1 VDLCYIAPA
10 MSEDR
15 TVPGGRSEFH
25 ADLLLVP
32 NLISLGRILGVC
44 VAAALYFL
52 HYWMAALILGFV
64 TGLTDYLDG
73 YIARRLNQ
81 TSKLGALLDSLAD
94 MLAALIV
101 ITVAVWAGAWPPYLL
116 ILWGIRDMGVLA
128 LRASAAQQGFTIPTI
143 FFGKVAMNFTG
154 WSYIILPFDLVRPF
168 HNAQLE
174 QGLHWLGLVG
184 IHVGIAL
191 QWIVGYLYLRQYAA
205 HYRRD

>member
-1 VDLCYIAPA
+1 MDEVRTPA
-10 MSEDR
+10 G
-15 TVPGGRSEFH
+15 TRSEFH

-52 HYWMAALILGFV
+52 HYWMAALILG
-64 TGLTDYLDG
+64 
-73 YIARRLNQ
+73 
-81 TSKLGALLDSLAD
+81 ALLDSLAD
-94 MLAALIV
+94 ILAALVV
-101 ITVAVWAGAWPPYLL
+101 ITVGVWAGAWPPYLL

-143 FFGKVAMNFTG
+143 FFGKIAMNVTG

-168 HNAQLE
+168 HHAQLE
-174 QGLHWLGLVG
+174 HWLHWLGLVG
-184 IHVGIAL
+184 IHLGIAL

-205 HYRRD
+205 RYRRD

>member
-1 VDLCYIAPA
+1 MDD
-10 MSEDR
+10 DR
-15 TVPGGRSEFH
+15 TQPGARSEFH

-32 NLISLGRILGVC
+32 NLISLGRIVGVC
-44 VAAALYFL
+44 IAAALYFL
-52 HYWMAALILGFV
+52 HYSMAALVLGFI

-94 MLAALIV
+94 ILAALV
-101 ITVAVWAGAWPPYLL
+101 VLTVAVWADLWPPYLL

-168 HNAQLE
+168 DHPALID
-174 QGLHWLGLVG
+174 GLHWLGLFG
-184 IHVGIAL
+184 IHAGIAL
-191 QWIVGYLYLRQYAA
+191 QWIVGYLYVRQYAA
-205 HYRRD
+205 RYRRD

>member
-1 VDLCYIAPA
+1 MD
-10 MSEDR
+10 EDR
-15 TVPGGRSEFH
+15 TVEATRSEFH

-44 VAAALYFL
+44 VAAGLYFL
-52 HYWMAALILGFV
+52 HYWMAALVLGFV
-64 TGLTDYLDG
+64 TGLTDYVDG
-73 YIARRLNQ
+73 YVARKLGQ

-94 MLAALIV
+94 ILAALV
-101 ITVAVWAGAWPPYLL
+101 VMTVAVWAGVWPPYLL
-116 ILWGIRDMGVLA
+116 ILWGIRDMGILA

-168 HNAQLE
+168 HQAE
-174 QGLHWLGLVG
+174 IIKGLHWLGLIG

-205 HYRRD
+205 RYRRD